1 MIEWFWV
8 MYMKNKISFYGITIL
23 ICVFISFY
31 FIASIFL
38 ERMKRDEEIK
48 EDIPAIEDVDL
59 NYTDEKFI
67 VNNLYQN
74 VRMLYDVVNSK
85 FKVDQEDVIMINDIT
100 YKKIT
105 NFDEVIANLFTSN
118 GLSKYISDLGSYFA
132 YTDNKYYLAG
142 NLVSYQT
149 YYFRGDTTNI
159 YIMDANDEEINAII
173 YEKWTSNNKSTLAT
187 IKVVKQNNSWLID
200 NISILASE

>member
-1 MIEWFWV
+1 
-8 MYMKNKISFYGITIL
+8 MKNKISFYGITIL